1 MKIDQQTQLMLI
13 AEHYGKS
20 AQLAKTQEE
29 LGECIAAIARFI
41 AKPTDLHWD
50 QLIGEIADAYN
61 MLDQVTYLLSARM
74 AGEHVRTTKISR
86 QLVRIQLETKHGQ
99 E

>member
-1 MKIDQQTQLMLI
+1 MNEQQKLKLI

-20 AQLAKTQEE
+20 AQLSKTQEE
-29 LGECIAAIARFI
+29 LGECIAAIARYI

-50 QLIGEIADAYN
+50 QLIGEIADSYI
-61 MLDQVTYLLSARM
+61 MLDQITHLLSARM
-74 AGEHVRTTKISR
+74 AVEHVRATKISR
-86 QLVRIQLETKHGQ
+86 QLVRIQLERKHGQ

>member
-1 MKIDQQTQLMLI
+1 MKIDQQTNLMLI

-50 QLIGEIADAYN
+50 QLIGEIADSYI
-61 MLDQVTYLLSARM
+61 MLDQITHLLSARM
-74 AGEHVRTTKISR
+74 AVEHVRATKISR
-86 QLVRIQLETKHGQ
+86 QLIRIQLERKHGQ